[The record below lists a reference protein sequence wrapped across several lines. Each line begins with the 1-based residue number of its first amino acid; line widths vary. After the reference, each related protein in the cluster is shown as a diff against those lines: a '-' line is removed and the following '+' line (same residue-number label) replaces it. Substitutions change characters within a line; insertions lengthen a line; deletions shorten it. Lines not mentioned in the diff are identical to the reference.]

1 MSCANGMGCD
11 PSPDEYDA
19 SHDKNDGLAGVLT
32 VQRASSDSSLYEMSL
47 CLLLHEQAA
56 HPHPLLHNLDL
67 YAPNVTTN

>member
-1 MSCANGMGCD
+1 
-11 PSPDEYDA
+11 
-19 SHDKNDGLAGVLT
+19 
-32 VQRASSDSSLYEMSL
+32 MSL